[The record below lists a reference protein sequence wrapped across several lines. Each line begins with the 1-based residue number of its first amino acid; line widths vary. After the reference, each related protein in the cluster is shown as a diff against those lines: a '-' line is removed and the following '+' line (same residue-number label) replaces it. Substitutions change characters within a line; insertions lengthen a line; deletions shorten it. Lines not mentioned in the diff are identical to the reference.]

1 MDTTNTSTDVST
13 PSDQE
18 DWLTDLRKQ
27 LSIQRQENCDLR
39 RSIRA
44 AHDSLEAALNE
55 TDMAEDIAD
64 FLNDNQNL
72 FEEFEVVKEWEV
84 VISFSVTVKAKS
96 EDEARE
102 VADDEVQ
109 VRFEGDHI
117 DFEIDEVREG

>member
-1 MDTTNTSTDVST
+1 MDTTNMAPAIS
-13 PSDQE
+13 PSDQV
-18 DWLTDLRKQ
+18 LIDLRQQ
-27 LSIQRQENCDLR
+27 LSIQQRENADLR

-55 TDMAEDIAD
+55 TDEAEDIAS

-72 FEEFEVVKEWEV
+72 FEEFEVVSEYEV

-102 VADDEVQ
+102 VADDEVE
-109 VRFEGDHI
+109 VRYDGDHI
-117 DFEIDEVREG
+117 DFEIDEVREA